1 MTNLDWPIGVRF
13 VDLAAG
19 LEAITGIERYPRV
32 RVFASHGRRL
42 LGSADIWT
50 YGAPA
55 ISVERL
61 RDVLALRFGLS
72 LLEQHLRARW
82 GTDGEQA
89 RLSPT
94 LVSIVLPSCDRE
106 DDLRRCL
113 VSLVAQQTRHRLEII
128 VVDNRPSTRTARRVA
143 QEFAGVV
150 VVDERRPGLSYARN
164 AGILHARGEIVVATD
179 DDVVAPTH
187 WIETLLEPFAEPQ
200 VSAVTGNV
208 LPLEL
213 ETEAQCRFESYG
225 GLGKGFDRVEFG
237 SGWFHH
243 RRSAVPTWLI
253 GATANAAFRAA
264 IFRVPGIGLM
274 DEALGAGTPT
284 GCSEDTYVF
293 YRILKTGGTIVYS
306 PDAYVWHRH
315 RASMR
320 DVRRQI
326 YAYSKG
332 HVAYHLTTLLR
343 DADRR
348 ALVRL
353 AYSLPKTYAGRAL
366 ARLRRQSD
374 YPLASLLVEIAGN
387 CAGPFAL
394 WRSRRRVRKLGVSV
408 PEPNH
413 AVSLESPIAQ
423 GPPR

>member
-1 MTNLDWPIGVRF
+1 MTNQDWPIGVRF

-32 RVFASHGRRL
+32 RIFAGHGRRL

-61 RDVLALRFGLS
+61 RDVLADKFAVPLF
-72 LLEQHLRARW
+72 EQGLRARW
-82 GTDGEQA
+82 GADDSQA
-89 RLSPT
+89 LLPPT
-94 LVSIVLPSCDRE
+94 LISIVLPSCDRE

-113 VSLVAQQTRHRLEII
+113 VSLVAQETRHRLEII
-128 VVDNRPSTRTARRVA
+128 VVDNRPSMGTARKVA

-150 VVDERRPGLSYARN
+150 VIDEQRPGLSYARN

-179 DDVVAPTH
+179 DDVVAPKH
-187 WIETLLEPFAEPQ
+187 WIEMLLEPFAEPR

-213 ETEAQCRFESYG
+213 ETQAQCRFESYG
-225 GLGKGFDRVEFG
+225 GLGKGFDRMEFG
-237 SGWFHH
+237 SGWFHN

-253 GATANAAFRAA
+253 GATANAAFRAS
-264 IFRVPGIGLM
+264 IFRTPEIGLM

-293 YRILKTGGTIVYS
+293 YRILKSGGTIAYS

-315 RASMR
+315 RASLR

-353 AYSLPKTYAGRAL
+353 AYSIPRSYAGRAL
-366 ARLRRQSD
+366 ARLRRQSE
-374 YPLASLLVEIAGN
+374 YPLGFLLLEIAGN

-394 WRSRRRVRKLGVSV
+394 WRSRRRVRRLGLSVS
-408 PEPNH
+408 ERNH

>member
-1 MTNLDWPIGVRF
+1 
-13 VDLAAG
+13 
-19 LEAITGIERYPRV
+19 
-32 RVFASHGRRL
+32 
-42 LGSADIWT
+42 
-50 YGAPA
+50 
-55 ISVERL
+55 
-61 RDVLALRFGLS
+61 
-72 LLEQHLRARW
+72 
-82 GTDGEQA
+82 
-89 RLSPT
+89 
-94 LVSIVLPSCDRE
+94 
-106 DDLRRCL
+106 
-113 VSLVAQQTRHRLEII
+113 
-128 VVDNRPSTRTARRVA
+128 
-143 QEFAGVV
+143 
-150 VVDERRPGLSYARN
+150 
-164 AGILHARGEIVVATD
+164 
-179 DDVVAPTH
+179 
-187 WIETLLEPFAEPQ
+187 
-200 VSAVTGNV
+200 
-208 LPLEL
+208 
-213 ETEAQCRFESYG
+213 
-225 GLGKGFDRVEFG
+225 
-237 SGWFHH
+237 
-243 RRSAVPTWLI
+243 
-253 GATANAAFRAA
+253 
-264 IFRVPGIGLM
+264 M

-408 PEPNH
+408 PEPQPCCI
-413 AVSLESPIAQ
+413 AGKSDRSRSPALTSGGGAFARGGGTPSATTTSCRPTYDGMHPAGRSRISGAC
-423 GPPR
+423 GA